1 MSNRT
6 AQIERYPKLIEVQVD
21 EEAIKQMYHEA
32 IERRIEKLDNDLVY
46 WDSSELKRRT
56 CMSWNTILNNFFYEQ
71 DFPKIKVG
79 GKWYFP
85 AVETKQFLTRWL
97 YQLK

>member
-1 MSNRT
+1 MSERN
-6 AQIERYPKLIEVQVD
+6 AQLERYPKLIEIQVD

-46 WDSSELKRRT
+46 WDSNELKRRT

-97 YQLK
+97 YQFK

>member
-1 MSNRT
+1 MSNQSV
-6 AQIERYPKLIEVQVD
+6 QIESAPKLIEVQVD
-21 EEAIKQMYHEA
+21 EEAIKRMYHEA
-32 IERRIEKLDNDLVY
+32 IERRIEKLENELVY
-46 WDSSELKRRT
+46 WDSNELKRRT
-56 CMSWNTILNNFFYEQ
+56 CMSWNTILNNFFFEK

-85 AVETKQFLTRWL
+85 ATETKKFLTQWL

>member
-1 MSNRT
+1 MSNQSV
-6 AQIERYPKLIEVQVD
+6 QIERSPKLIEVQVD
-21 EEAIKQMYHEA
+21 EEAIKRMYHEA
-32 IERRIEKLDNDLVY
+32 IERRIEKLENDLVY
-46 WDSSELKRRT
+46 WDSNELKRRT
-56 CMSWNTILNNFFYEQ
+56 CMSWNTILNNFFFEK

-85 AVETKQFLTRWL
+85 ATETKKFLTQWL

>member
-1 MSNRT
+1 MSNQT
-6 AQIERYPKLIEVQVD
+6 AQLERFSKLIEVQVD

-32 IERRIEKLDNDLVY
+32 IERRIEKLDNDLIY

-56 CMSWNTILNNFFYEQ
+56 CMSWNTILSNFFYEQ
-71 DFPKIKVG
+71 DFPKTKVG

-85 AVETKQFLTRWL
+85 AHETKKFLTNWL